1 MWQTFTEQVAATSIA
16 EWVAVV
22 AAILYLLLAIR
33 ENIACWL
40 FAAISSGTYVY
51 LFIDAKLYMES
62 LLNAYYLLMAAYGFR
77 VWRLGRDESHKRPIV
92 RWSLNIHIAAV
103 VVITGL
109 SAISGFLLSSWTDAA
124 LPFFD
129 SLTTFGAFWA
139 TLLVARKVFENWY
152 YWLIIDLASI
162 GLYLSRDLYLTS
174 ILFLVYLAMIPF
186 GIAAWKRS
194 MEQRVHV
201 TG

>member
-1 MWQTFTEQVAATSIA
+1 MWQVFVEQVTATSLA

-33 ENIACWL
+33 QHIACWL
-40 FAAISSGTYVY
+40 FAAISSGTYIY

-62 LLNAYYLLMAAYGFR
+62 LLNAYYLAMAAYGFW
-77 VWRLGRDESHKRPIV
+77 VWTHGRDASSRRPVV
-92 RWSLNIHIAAV
+92 RWPVNVHVIAV
-103 VVITGL
+103 VTIIGV
-109 SAISGFLLSSWTDAA
+109 SAVSGFALSSWTDAA

-194 MEQRVHV
+194 MEDREHV
-201 TG
+201 AG

>member
-1 MWQTFTEQVAATSIA
+1 MWQLFLEQVAATSVA

-33 ENIACWL
+33 EHIACWL
-40 FAAISSGTYVY
+40 FAAISSGTYIY

-62 LLNAYYLLMAAYGFR
+62 LLNAYYLAMAAYGFW
-77 VWRLGRDESHKRPIV
+77 VWTHGRDASAKRPVV
-92 RWSLNIHIAAV
+92 RWPLNVHVLAV
-103 VVITGL
+103 VTILGV
-109 SAISGFLLSSWTDAA
+109 SAISGFALSSWTDAA

-152 YWLIIDLASI
+152 YWLIIDLGSI

-174 ILFLVYLAMIPF
+174 ILFLVYVAMIPF

-194 MEQRVHV
+194 MEHRTHV
-201 TG
+201 AG

>member
-1 MWQTFTEQVAATSIA
+1 MWQLFLEQVAATSTA

-33 ENIACWL
+33 ENIACWF
-40 FAAISSGTYVY
+40 FAAISSGTYVV

-62 LLNAYYLLMAAYGFR
+62 LLNAYYLLMAAYGFW
-77 VWRLGRDESHKRPIV
+77 VWTHGRDATDKRRVV
-92 RWSLNIHIAAV
+92 RWSLNIHIIAV
-103 VVITGL
+103 VVILGL
-109 SAISGFLLSSWTDAA
+109 SAISGYALSSWTDAA

-152 YWLIIDLASI
+152 YWLIIDLGSI